1 MKLTSGKSKAGD
13 QMSMVQVKLLQA
25 PTVLKENEQIVFPFK
40 KAEALFYY
48 LAVNRQASRDELVDL
63 LWGETDEETARKNL
77 RHALYMIRKAFD
89 AEIII
94 SPQKSTVLLNPE
106 IIIETDLQ
114 KFLEAGESSVEA
126 YNGEFLKGFMVKDG
140 EKYEEWMFRCRDYY
154 KDLYMSKLY
163 ERLSQCSAK
172 KESSRLEYY
181 AKLLINE
188 DPLDERPYRL
198 LMESYGSIGA
208 YHKSEEL
215 YLKLKDILGQELGI
229 APDNKTEKLYKDNQ
243 TRRSLENNK
252 MESPRGFFYGRS
264 QELDIIGEQFESFSH
279 RKEYKSILIVGEA
292 GVGKTRLKERFFEN
306 VDESSLY
313 VIKSNCYQA
322 EKGYPLKPWNQIF
335 SSLAEVIKS
344 EGIEIPQLWKN
355 IIVRLFPAF
364 DPDIEASAYTLV
376 ERTDRVKYKAI
387 EEAVLEVLKRV
398 CRKKRLALTFE
409 DLHWMDST
417 SMRLL
422 SFVLRRLGDS
432 EIMMIA
438 TCRNSYEKRVDQFI
452 AAMVKDGLVEKLV
465 LSRFTKAEVE
475 EFIGKLL
482 PRQLLSEEL
491 KARIYEETEGNAF
504 FLMELLNTVKE
515 KGAIGEISGKAQ
527 DILKGRIMDISREG
541 MKLLNIASMFFDRVD
556 LDMLQT
562 LSGREELEL
571 LDILEELQSKY
582 IIREVENG
590 GDISFEFTHNKLR
603 EFIYG
608 LQSTSRRR
616 ILHNRIGQSLEKKL
630 KGGFEDRYLY
640 PSLIYHFSNG
650 GNKLAALKY
659 RIKSLD
665 KYSDFS
671 HELFPVLYD
680 DAEGEGQTLLD
691 QEESIKYLEE
701 LEKQLKEIKDRERES
716 QELHELE
723 LALYYIKGRYC
734 IQEGEYNQGVK
745 AIKYLLELAGES
757 GDYLYTLKGCRQMI
771 YYGIQVHNA
780 ELMQEYLSK
789 GFELSEKYKQMN
801 EMGILLRLRGL
812 QRLMTENY
820 DEAEETLKHSIGV
833 FEALNRQDDRYS
845 LNIAAAYNY
854 LGEIRRYNMKFSD
867 ALRYYD
873 KAMNICD
880 EKKIFRGIA
889 VFNTN
894 AGKAAFDMGDY
905 QRAKSYF
912 VKAIN
917 DYNQMDTL
925 MGRSSAEG
933 YMAVLLIREGRY
945 EEALE
950 CLKKSEVYSERLK
963 SPYELGLVNR
973 VKAEIK
979 VKMDRN
985 SKLKSIFNAQLPLT
999 VSEYCKQG
1007 IEHLSG
1013 VRNCYER
1020 GILEVLAKNKG

>member
-1 MKLTSGKSKAGD
+1 
-13 QMSMVQVKLLQA
+13 MSLVQVRLFQPPL
-25 PTVLKENEQIVFPFK
+25 VLKENEQIVFPFK

-48 LAVNRQASRDELVDL
+48 LVVNKQASRDELVDL
-63 LWGETDEETARKNL
+63 LWGETDEETAKKNL

-89 AEIII
+89 EEIII

-106 IIIETDLQ
+106 ITIETDLQ
-114 KFLEAGESSVEA
+114 KFLVDSESSVEA
-126 YNGEFLKGFMVKDG
+126 YGGEFLKGFLVKDG
-140 EKYEEWMFRCRDYY
+140 EKYEEWMFHCRDYY
-154 KDLYMSKLY
+154 KDIYMSKLY
-163 ERLSQCSAK
+163 ERLSQCSMK
-172 KESSRLEYY
+172 NEHSKLEYY
-181 AKLLINE
+181 AKLLIGE

-198 LMESYGSIGA
+198 LMESYGSTGA

-215 YLKLKDILGQELGI
+215 YRKLKHTLGQELGI
-229 APDNKTEKLYKDNQ
+229 APDNKTEKLYKESLAK
-243 TRRSLENNK
+243 RSLEDNK
-252 MESPRGFFYGRS
+252 RYSARGFFYGRS
-264 QELDIIGEQFESFSH
+264 RELGIISEQFESFRL
-279 RKEYKSILIVGEA
+279 RKKYKSILIVGEA
-292 GVGKTRLKERFFEN
+292 GIGKTRLKERFFEH

-313 VIKSNCYQA
+313 IIKSSCYQA
-322 EKGYPLKPWNQIF
+322 EEDYPLKPWNQVF
-335 SSLAEVIKS
+335 SSLAEIIKR
-344 EGIEIPQLWKN
+344 EGIEIPRLWEN

-364 DPDIEASAYTLV
+364 DLDIKASAYTLV
-376 ERTDRVKYKAI
+376 DRTDKVNYKMI
-387 EEAVLEVLKRV
+387 ENAVLEVLKRV
-398 CRKKRLALTFE
+398 CRKKELVLTFE

-417 SMRLL
+417 SIRLL

-432 EIMMIA
+432 GIMMVA
-438 TCRNSYEKRVDQFI
+438 TCRNSYEKRVGQFI
-452 AAMVKDGLVEKLV
+452 AEMVKDELMEKLV

-475 EFIGKLL
+475 EFIIKVL
-482 PRQLLSEEL
+482 PQQPMSEAL
-491 KARIYEETEGNAF
+491 KERIYAETEGNAF
-504 FLMELLNTVKE
+504 FLIELLNTVKE

-527 DILKGRIMDISREG
+527 DILKSRIMDIPEEG

-556 LDMLQT
+556 MDTLQT

-571 LDILEELQSKY
+571 LDVLEELQSKY

-590 GDISFEFTHNKLR
+590 EDISFEFTHNKLR

-616 ILHNRIGQSLEKKL
+616 ILHNRIGQALEKKL
-630 KGGFEDRYLY
+630 KGSFEDRFLY
-640 PSLIYHFSNG
+640 PSLIYHFSRG
-650 GNKLAALKY
+650 GDKLAALKY

-680 DAEGEGQTLLD
+680 DTAAESQTLID
-691 QEESIKYLEE
+691 QKESIKYLEE
-701 LEKQLKEIKDRERES
+701 LEEQLKEIKGQEKES
-716 QELHELE
+716 QELLALE

-734 IQEGEYNQGVK
+734 IQEGEYSLGVK
-745 AIKYLLELAGES
+745 AVKQMLALACERGN
-757 GDYLYTLKGCRQMI
+757 YLYTLKGCKQMI
-771 YYGIQVHNA
+771 YYGIQVYNT
-780 ELMQEYLSK
+780 ELMQEYLSR
-789 GFELSEKYKQMN
+789 GFELADQYNQMN
-801 EMGILLRLRGL
+801 EMGILLRLKGL
-812 QRLMTENY
+812 QRLMTESY

-833 FEALNRQDDRYS
+833 FEALNKQEDRYS

-854 LGEIRRYNMKFSD
+854 IGEIRRYNMKFSD
-867 ALRYYD
+867 SLRYYD

-905 QRAKSYF
+905 QRAKGYF
-912 VKAIN
+912 VKAIK

-933 YMAVLLIREGRY
+933 YMAVLLIKEARY

-950 CLKKSEVYSERLK
+950 CLKRSEAFSKKLK
-963 SPYELGLVNR
+963 SPYELGLVSR

-979 VKMDRN
+979 VQMDRN
-985 SKLKSIFNAQLPLT
+985 SRLKSIFEAYLPLA
-999 VSEYCKQG
+999 VREYCNQG
-1007 IEHLSG
+1007 IEHLNG